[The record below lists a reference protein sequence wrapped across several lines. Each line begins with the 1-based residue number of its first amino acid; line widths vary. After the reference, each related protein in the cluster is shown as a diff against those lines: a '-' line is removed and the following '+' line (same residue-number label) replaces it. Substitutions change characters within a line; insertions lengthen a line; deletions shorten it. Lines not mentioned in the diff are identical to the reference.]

1 EGGDTMH
8 HSSISFF
15 SVDPEK
21 AFADIMGT
29 EPIDLEA
36 HRLMEVVPASHLIQN
51 SAKPYINLN
60 HHGLGP
66 KVMSSQ

>member
-1 EGGDTMH
+1 MH
-8 HSSISFF
+8 HSIYFF

-29 EPIDLEA
+29 ELVYLEA

-51 SAKPYINLN
+51 LAKPEPPRSRI
-60 HHGLGP
+60 
-66 KVMSSQ
+66 